1 MEGYF
6 FYQLSH
12 TGKRC
17 SRTMTNSRIRKR
29 LLLTTLSTLF
39 IVCSANSIRR
49 SSDNHSGNHASYPI
63 PAKPIKP
70 NIVPIM
76 TPPQT
81 MPKKPTIPSMTHP
94 EKKLQEHD
102 FMQWCASMGIET
114 NLTVKM
120 FDYPNSMRDYVL
132 SSMLKDVDDYDD
144 DDFLIDCD
152 GDEDFIDCNSPIL
165 HQLQEYERSNFS
177 STFISVRGLAAQ
189 HDIMIGEVVISIP
202 FSAMISVPTTI
213 DQDPVLDTVMG
224 HQVRQTQKWDDD
236 YSGLPLL
243 AVALLYH
250 RRLGKASK
258 LYHYIRLLETSS
270 TENIPFLW
278 KKAKLVQF
286 QNEGIRRHAQGIRQ
300 EVKDMYKEVVQD
312 VLKRDFPELFDADDT
327 YSLHNFLW
335 AFALINSRH
344 WHLPIPDLNANSTAP
359 TKIRR
364 KVEEEER
371 ASATSLS
378 FGDQVPPASSPT
390 EEWVHDQAE
399 LGDESEEITENL
411 HDLDS
416 STALVTHSFLA
427 PVADLL
433 NFGPP
438 CTHGAYNTETH
449 AFELVATCSFL
460 KGQEVTY
467 WYSDDCDDIIIANY
481 GFTHPMVPPCPTV
494 DDVKDEAEKWKRRS
508 QALEEEI
515 EHTFDDLD
523 ELEKELKE
531 AKVVLKK
538 YNIKDQ
544 VFSGNSRSRK
554 QNGQPNADHI
564 RGTNSQSI
572 QQRRSIRR
580 NSSPHQRDEDI
591 DL

>member
-1 MEGYF
+1 
-6 FYQLSH
+6 
-12 TGKRC
+12 
-17 SRTMTNSRIRKR
+17 MTNSRIRKR
-29 LLLTTLSTLF
+29 LLLTILTVLSTLL
-39 IVCSANSIRR
+39 IVCSANSIRK
-49 SSDNHSGNHASYPI
+49 SSDNNNGNQARNPL

-70 NIVPIM
+70 NNVPII
-76 TPPQT
+76 T
-81 MPKKPTIPSMTHP
+81 MPKKPNVPIMTHSDQNI
-94 EKKLQEHD
+94 QEHN
-102 FMQWCASMGIET
+102 FMEWCSSMGIQT
-114 NLTVKM
+114 NLTIKM

-132 SSMLKDVDDYDD
+132 SSMLKDGDDYDD
-144 DDFLIDCD
+144 DDFIDCD
-152 GDEDFIDCNSPIL
+152 ADDDFIDCNSPIL

-177 STFISVRGLAAQ
+177 SPSIPVRGLAAQ
-189 HDIMIGEVVISIP
+189 RDIAAGEVVISIP
-202 FSAMISVPTTI
+202 FSAMIAVPTTI

-224 HQVRQTQKWDDD
+224 HKARQAQHWDDD
-236 YSGLPLL
+236 YYGLPLL

-258 LYHYIRLLETSS
+258 LYHYIGLLETTP

-278 KKAKLVQF
+278 KKSKLVQF

-300 EVKDMYKEVVQD
+300 EVKDMYHEVVVD
-312 VLKRDFPELFDADDT
+312 VLQKDFPELFAADDT
-327 YSLHNFLW
+327 YSLHNFSW

-344 WHLPIPDLNANSTAP
+344 WHLPIPDLNANTATP

-378 FGDQVPPASSPT
+378 FGDQLPPASSPT
-390 EEWVHDQAE
+390 EEWVHDQGE
-399 LGDESEEITENL
+399 LGDESEEIVQEL
-411 HDLDS
+411 HDFDN
-416 STALVTHSFLA
+416 STALAAHSFLA

-438 CTHGAYNTETH
+438 CTHGSYNTETR

-494 DDVKDEAEKWKRRS
+494 DDIKDEAEKWKRRS

-523 ELEKELKE
+523 ELEQELIQAE
-531 AKVVLKK
+531 EVLERH
-538 YNIKDQ
+538 NIKEHIY
-544 VFSGNSRSRK
+544 SGNSRSRK
-554 QNGQPNADHI
+554 QNGQPSADHI
-564 RGTNSQSI
+564 RGTTSQSI
-572 QQRRSIRR
+572 QQRRSVRR
-580 NSSPHQRDEDI
+580 NSLQHRRDDDI